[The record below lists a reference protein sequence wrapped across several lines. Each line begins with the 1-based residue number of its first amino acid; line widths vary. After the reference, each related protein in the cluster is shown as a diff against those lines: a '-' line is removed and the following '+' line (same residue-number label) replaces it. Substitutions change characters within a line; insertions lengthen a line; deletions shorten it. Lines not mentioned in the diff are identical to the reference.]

1 MSLVKHFPEPQGWE
15 LIMAAASDPLVGDV
29 VDGRYEIISRAGRG
43 GMATVYQAKDR
54 RLDRTVA
61 VKIMRDDLDDDPE
74 YAKRFDSEARA
85 VANLSSANIVSVFDQ
100 GVDRGRPYIVMEYI
114 EGTNL
119 KAILVQQGALPPD
132 KAVRLLEDIVS
143 GVAVAHAAGIVHRD
157 IKPENVLI
165 SRAGDVKVTDFGL
178 ARQSDAPTMTV
189 ADGVLGSLSYVSPER
204 LLHQAPV
211 DFRSD
216 VYSIGVVA
224 FEMLT
229 GHKPFTGDTAEIVAQ
244 HLNADVPA
252 PSTIMAGI
260 PAWLDA
266 LVTACGRRD
275 ANARPADAGELLAR
289 IRRGRAAMQSGDG
302 REPELVASM
311 AEPSGSM
318 PPGSLPTVT
327 HEDTPTLASEV
338 RPGDRI
344 PAAQQVFRRRRIFAG
359 VLAAIVVLAVVT
371 GGWWLFAGRFTT
383 MPDITGQTTADA
395 AAAVQAAN
403 LTLATD
409 SAYSEDVAAGVII
422 SSATPAGAKVPKHST
437 VHATVSLGPE
447 RYAVPKLAGV
457 AQADAETAI
466 TSNHMTVGNVTQDYS
481 DTVAQGSVISSNPAE
496 GTSVPPNTPVDLVIS
511 QGPQPITV
519 PDLTGQTQQDATAA
533 LTTLGLAATAT
544 PQNSCTVLTGNVISQ
559 SPQNPATLHKGDTV
573 TLTVSQGPATVT
585 IPSSII
591 GTSSS
596 DAQQA
601 LQALGLK
608 VSFNYLGQYA
618 TRQDIVMSATPG
630 PGAAVTS
637 CGSDAAQT
645 TTVTLNIA

>member
-1 MSLVKHFPEPQGWE
+1 
-15 LIMAAASDPLVGDV
+15 MAAASDPLVGDV

-43 GMATVYQAKDR
+43 GMATVYKAKDR
-54 RLDRTVA
+54 RLDRIVA

-85 VANLSSANIVSVFDQ
+85 VANLSSTHIVSVFDQ

-165 SRAGDVKVTDFGL
+165 SRSGDVKVTDFGL

-229 GHKPFTGDTAEIVAQ
+229 GHKPFTGDTAEIVTQ
-244 HLNADVPA
+244 HLNVDVPA
-252 PSTIMAGI
+252 PSSIMSGI

-266 LVTACGRRD
+266 LVAACGKRD
-275 ANARPADAGELLAR
+275 ANARPADAGELLSM
-289 IRRGRAAMQSGDG
+289 IRQGRLAMQAGGG
-302 REPELVASM
+302 RQTAVA
-311 AEPSGSM
+311 AQPSAPL
-318 PPGSLPTVT
+318 PPVK
-327 HEDTPTLASEV
+327 HEDTPTLTAEA
-338 RPGDRI
+338 RPSARV
-344 PAAQQVFRRRRIFAG
+344 PAAQSMFRRRRIFA
-359 VLAAIVVLAVVT
+359 AVVAVVVVAAVVV
-371 GGWWLFAGRFTT
+371 GGWWLFSGRFTT
-383 MPDITGQTTADA
+383 MPDITNQPVDTATA
-395 AAAVQAAN
+395 MVQAAN
-403 LTLATD
+403 LTLTTD
-409 SAYSEDVAAGVII
+409 SAYSEDVAAGNII
-422 SSATPAGAKVPKHST
+422 SSDTPANAKVPKHST

-447 RYAVPKLAGV
+447 RYTVPQLAGL
-457 AQADAETAI
+457 AQADAEAAI
-466 TSNHMTVGNVTQDYS
+466 SDNHLTVGNETQDYS
-481 DTVAQGSVISSNPAE
+481 DTVPAGSVISSNPAE

-519 PDLTGQTQQDATAA
+519 PDLTGQSQQAASDA
-533 LTTLGLAATAT
+533 LTAIGLTAT
-544 PQNSCTVLTGNVISQ
+544 VTQQNSCTVPSGNVISQ
-559 SPQNPATLHKGDTV
+559 SPQPPATLNNGDSV
-573 TLTVSQGPATVT
+573 TLTVSQGPASVT
-585 IPSSII
+585 IPANII
-591 GTSSS
+591 NMSSS
-596 DAQQA
+596 DAQNA
-601 LQALGLK
+601 LQTLGLK
-608 VSFNYLGQYA
+608 VSLNYVNPDPTIQQHTVTA
-618 TRQDIVMSATPG
+618 ATPA
-630 PGAAVTS
+630 PGTVVTS
-637 CGSDAAQT
+637 CGSDSSQT
-645 TTVTLNIA
+645 TTVTLDVN

>member
-1 MSLVKHFPEPQGWE
+1 
-15 LIMAAASDPLVGDV
+15 MAAASDPLVGDV

-43 GMATVYQAKDR
+43 GMATVYKALDR

-100 GVDRGRPYIVMEYI
+100 GVDRGRPYIVMEFI

-119 KAILVQQGALPPD
+119 KAMLVQQGALPPD
-132 KAVRLLEDIVS
+132 KAVRLLQDIVG

-157 IKPENVLI
+157 IKPENVLM
-165 SRAGDVKVTDFGL
+165 SRGGDVKVTDFGL

-252 PSTIMAGI
+252 PSTIIGGI

-266 LVTACGRRD
+266 LVVACGRRD
-275 ANARPADAGELLAR
+275 ANARPADAGELLTR
-289 IRRGRAAMQSGDG
+289 IRRGQMAMRGG
-302 REPELVASM
+302 FGHEPALVASM
-311 AEPSGSM
+311 AEPSGSLGVA
-318 PPGSLPTVT
+318 PAPASVKLPLVK
-327 HEDTPTLASEV
+327 HEDTPTLASEA
-338 RPGDRI
+338 RPDDRV
-344 PAAQQVFRRRRIFAG
+344 PAIQRTFRRRRIFAA
-359 VLAAIVVLAVVT
+359 VLATIIVLAVLG

-383 MPDITGQTTADA
+383 MPDITGQTSADA
-395 AAAVQAAN
+395 TNLVEAAN
-403 LTLATD
+403 LTLTTD
-409 SAYSEDVAAGVII
+409 SAYSEDVPVDTII
-422 SSATPAGAKVPKHST
+422 SSDTKAGAKVPKHST

-447 RYAVPKLAGV
+447 RYTVPQLAG
-457 AQADAETAI
+457 ATQADAETAI
-466 TSNHMTVGNVTQDYS
+466 GNNHLTLGNVTQSYS
-481 DTVAQGSVISSNPAE
+481 DTVPAGSVISANPPD
-496 GTSVPPNTPVDLVIS
+496 GTSVAPNTPIDLVVS
-511 QGPQPITV
+511 QGPQPIPM
-519 PDLTGQTQQDATAA
+519 PDLTSQTQQAATDA
-533 LTTLGLAATAT
+533 LTALGLAAKVTQ
-544 PQNSCTVLTGNVISQ
+544 QNSCTVAAGTVISQ
-559 SPQNPATLHKGDTV
+559 DPAYSADNPVTLNKGATV
-573 TLTVSQGPATVT
+573 TLTVSQGPASAT
-585 IPSSII
+585 IPANII
-591 GTSSS
+591 GMSSAN
-596 DAQQA
+596 AQQS
-601 LQALGLK
+601 LQGLGLT
-608 VSFNYLGQYA
+608 VSFNYLGPDV
-618 TRQDIVMSATPG
+618 TRQDIVQSATPTVG
-630 PGAAVTS
+630 TTVTV
-637 CGSDAAQT
+637 CG

>member
-1 MSLVKHFPEPQGWE
+1 
-15 LIMAAASDPLVGDV
+15 MAAASDPLVGDV

-43 GMATVYQAKDR
+43 GMATVYRALDR
-54 RLDRTVA
+54 RLDRIVA

-119 KAILVQQGALPPD
+119 KAVLVQQGALPPD

-165 SRAGDVKVTDFGL
+165 SRSGDVKVTDFGL

-252 PSTIMAGI
+252 PSTITGGI

-275 ANARPADAGELLAR
+275 ANARPTDAGELLTR
-289 IRRGRAAMQSGDG
+289 IRRGEAAMQYGNG
-302 REPELVASM
+302 HEPALVASM
-311 AEPSGSM
+311 AEPSGSLVAAAPTPVRL
-318 PPGSLPTVT
+318 PPVA
-327 HEDTPTLASEV
+327 HEDTPTLTSEAG
-338 RPGDRI
+338 PAARI

-359 VLAAIVVLAVVT
+359 VLAAIVVLGVVI
-371 GGWWLFAGRFTT
+371 GGWWLFSGRFTT
-383 MPDITGQTTADA
+383 MPDITGQPADTATA
-395 AAAVQAAN
+395 MVQAAN
-403 LTLATD
+403 LTLTTD
-409 SAYSEDVAAGVII
+409 SAYSEDVAAGTII
-422 SSATPAGAKVPKHST
+422 SSDTKAGAKVPKHST

-447 RYAVPKLAGV
+447 RYTVPQLAGT
-457 AQADAETAI
+457 AQADAEAAI
-466 TSNHMTVGNVTQDYS
+466 GNNHLTLGNETQDYS
-481 DTVAQGSVISSNPAE
+481 DTVPEGSVISSNPPE

-519 PDLTGQTQQDATAA
+519 PDLTGQSQQAASDA
-533 LTTLGLAATAT
+533 LTTLGLAATLA
-544 PQNSCTVLTGNVISQ
+544 QGNSCTVLNGNVISQ
-559 SPQNPATLHKGDTV
+559 NPQAPATLTKGDSV
-573 TLTVSQGPATVT
+573 TLTISQGPASVT
-585 IPSSII
+585 IPANII
-591 GTSSS
+591 GMSTS

-601 LQALGLK
+601 LQNLGLK
-608 VSFNYLGQYA
+608 VSL
-618 TRQDIVMSATPG
+618 IVPTFSQGIVDSVTPA
-630 PGAAVTS
+630 PGTSVTS
-637 CGSDAAQT
+637 CGSDSSQT
-645 TTVTLNIA
+645 TTVTLNIK